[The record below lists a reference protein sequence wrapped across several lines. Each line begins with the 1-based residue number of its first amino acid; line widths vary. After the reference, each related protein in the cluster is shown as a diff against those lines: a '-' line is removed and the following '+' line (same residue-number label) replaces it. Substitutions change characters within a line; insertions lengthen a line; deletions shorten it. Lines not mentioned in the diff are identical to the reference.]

1 MEIWNCF
8 EQRGAAWG
16 IKTRG
21 EWRVEVRWEGILKRG
36 LV

>member
-21 EWRVEVRWEGILKRG
+21 EWRVTARVPEQKRGEVR
-36 LV
+36 